1 MLKMLFELS
10 EESTGVTD
18 LIDSVDIKAL
28 FDEVAQ
34 PIRPKFK
41 KKSLTFPSLALNSSI
56 NAFVQQVT
64 KEIESLQMYSD
75 NVDNLTSVQYI
86 ALDNLKGYHDIT
98 IKAADKGG
106 NLVVIIHAMRRCA
119 LTSLATQIL

>member
-10 EESTGVTD
+10 EESTGETD

-56 NAFVQQVT
+56 NAFVQLSPY
-64 KEIESLQMYSD
+64 K
-75 NVDNLTSVQYI
+75 
-86 ALDNLKGYHDIT
+86 
-98 IKAADKGG
+98 
-106 NLVVIIHAMRRCA
+106 C
-119 LTSLATQIL
+119 ILIM